1 MKQCSP
7 RHCTACRWCRCAG
20 PTLHRGILAA
30 RLAEAEA
37 LPWPATGCHPGRAGS
52 WFPPLHIGQI
62 CRDGAARP
70 AGAQQGAVNVGVEA
84 AELTHCIAHSPAAP
98 REKQKYL
105 YWPRIAF
112 HTLRCRVTSRSAVGE
127 ITDIV
132 KVLTACPL
140 NPPHP
145 AWPRYAP
152 RLGLW
157 RPACTT
163 ASPILYLPKP
173 VACLDRNKPWD
184 QGILYLPLAVLV
196 AQSEHCLPVRL
207 VSPQLSQAPATTLHP
222 HESCDKRDA
231 DAMLPSA
238 LPSSS
243 DVDNVD
249 WAKLGCQW
257 GLAVLSSWRTGPAQP
272 LCGRLCLSTCGVF
285 RAAAGRH
292 VRTVCPR
299 VPPRPHLP
307 LRLLDS

>member
-1 MKQCSP
+1 MS
-7 RHCTACRWCRCAG
+7 
-20 PTLHRGILAA
+20 
-30 RLAEAEA
+30 
-37 LPWPATGCHPGRAGS
+37 
-52 WFPPLHIGQI
+52 
-62 CRDGAARP
+62 
-70 AGAQQGAVNVGVEA
+70 
-84 AELTHCIAHSPAAP
+84 ELTHCIAHSPAAP

-127 ITDIV
+127 IADIV

-145 AWPRYAP
+145 ATLRHAP
-152 RLGLW
+152 RLELW

-184 QGILYLPLAVLV
+184 QGILYLPVAVLV
-196 AQSEHCLPVRL
+196 AQSGHCLPVRL
-207 VSPQLSQAPATTLHP
+207 FSPWLSQAAPATTLHP

-238 LPSSS
+238 LRSSS

-249 WAKLGCQW
+249 WTKLACQW

-292 VRTVCPR
+292 VGTVCPR

-307 LRLLDS
+307 SGFWIRDLYCRLPGCPYLAFRPSHRDYWRAVPWPLAGPDPTRCDASGRFARRATTHVATSPARPARPRPCLAARTWDRASTGRRA